1 MKKEENKYNGWIN
14 IKKSFKYV
22 KKQKKEFIF
31 FLLGNIILT
40 IIGGISP
47 LLSAK
52 QLIYITDGL
61 LHKLLLISITILIIE
76 LSRNLAQC
84 FSKINANIFSREILK
99 HIQMD
104 MAKEILNI
112 QTSDL
117 DKKSSGVIIDR
128 LTRDTSRIADIFLDL
143 SFSFTDLITNIGI
156 LFAIFIINK
165 LLFIYYVIAIIT
177 IFIVE
182 TIRVREF
189 SENDK
194 KFRKISEQTTGLS
207 GELVRGVRDLKVL
220 NAGDSFLNRIYDKV
234 TLLNQERYKMNT
246 SNRLY
251 SLLSGSVRDLFDFIL
266 IIIFIVMIKNDMLGI
281 EEAVIVYMYRSRV
294 FNLLSL
300 LSNLMEWFKDFNL
313 SAGRVFDIIDSDVFK
328 KESFGNTHI
337 DKVQGDFEFKDV
349 HFSYDDKNEV
359 LKGLSFKVKHNQTVS
374 FVGKSGAGKS
384 TIFSLLAKLYDI
396 DSGAIYIDG
405 INVNELDRDTVRG
418 NISIIT
424 QSPYIFNMTI
434 RENLTVVKEG
444 LTEEEMIEACKLA
457 CLHDF
462 VMSLP
467 DGYDTLVGEGG
478 LTLSGGQR
486 QRLAIARAL
495 VQKTEIIL
503 FDEATSALDNETQK
517 SIQDAINNMKNEY
530 TILIIA
536 HRLSTVI
543 NSDKIFLIDDG
554 KIIDSGSHENL
565 LKNNKEYKEL
575 YNLELKKNNN

>member
-84 FSKINANIFSREILK
+84 FSRINANIFSREILK

-165 LLFIYYVIAIIT
+165 LLFVYYVIAIIT

-182 TIRVREF
+182 TIRVRKF

-251 SLLSGSVRDLFDFIL
+251 SLLSGSVRDLFDFVL

-313 SAGRVFDIIDSDVFK
+313 SAGRVFDIIDSDEFK

-349 HFSYDDKNEV
+349 HFSYDGKNEV

-405 INVNELDRDTVRG
+405 INVNELDCDTVRG

>member
-84 FSKINANIFSREILK
+84 FSRINANIFSREILK

-182 TIRVREF
+182 TIRVRKF

-349 HFSYDDKNEV
+349 HFSYDGKNEV

>member
-84 FSKINANIFSREILK
+84 FSRINANIFSREILK

-165 LLFIYYVIAIIT
+165 LLFVYYVIAIIT

-182 TIRVREF
+182 TIRVRKF

-251 SLLSGSVRDLFDFIL
+251 SLLSGSVRDLFDFVL

-313 SAGRVFDIIDSDVFK
+313 SAGRVFDIIDSDEFK

-349 HFSYDDKNEV
+349 HFSYDGKNEV

-554 KIIDSGSHENL
+554 KIIDSGNHENL

>member
-84 FSKINANIFSREILK
+84 FSRINANIFSREILK

-117 DKKSSGVIIDR
+117 NKKSSGVIIDR

-165 LLFIYYVIAIIT
+165 LLFVYYVIAIIT

-182 TIRVREF
+182 TIRVRKF

-251 SLLSGSVRDLFDFIL
+251 SLLSGSVRDLFDFVL

-405 INVNELDRDTVRG
+405 ININELDRDTVRG

-554 KIIDSGSHENL
+554 KIIDSGRHENL

>member
-84 FSKINANIFSREILK
+84 FSRINANIFSREILK

-128 LTRDTSRIADIFLDL
+128 LTRDTNRIADIFLDL

-182 TIRVREF
+182 TIRVRKF

-313 SAGRVFDIIDSDVFK
+313 SAGRVFDIIDSEVFK

-349 HFSYDDKNEV
+349 HFSYDGKNEV

>member
-84 FSKINANIFSREILK
+84 FSRINANIFSREILK

-182 TIRVREF
+182 TIRVRKF

-337 DKVQGDFEFKDV
+337 DKIQGDFEFKDV
-349 HFSYDDKNEV
+349 HFSYDGKNEV